1 MNYRQ
6 IEERLGYTFK
16 DKKLLK
22 TALTLASADPDD
34 NNQTME
40 FFGDAIL
47 EFLVSEKIYDEN
59 SSEGKLT
66 EKRKMYVS
74 DEALTPVA
82 EKLGLDKFLIRSPGD
97 TNNIKSVPSSY
108 EAVLAAIYLD
118 GGLSEARS
126 FVMRTMDFNI
136 AVIEKDYKSRL
147 QENYQKITQNTPKY
161 DNENIGTPQSPEF
174 VSRTVIFDKTFE
186 GRGSNRKQAEQLAAK
201 NALDYFSEMFSEKN
215 KRN

>member
-1 MNYRQ
+1 MNYQQ

-16 DKKLLK
+16 DKNFLK
-22 TALTLASADPDD
+22 RALTLASADPDD

-47 EFLVSEKIYDEN
+47 EFLVSEKIFDER

-66 EKRKMYVS
+66 EKRKTYVS

-82 EKLGLDKFLIRSPGD
+82 EKLGLDKYLIRSSGD
-97 TNNIKSVPSSY
+97 TNNLKAVPSSY

-118 GGLSEARS
+118 GGMSEARG
-126 FVMRTMDFNI
+126 FVNRTIDFNI

-147 QENYQKITQNTPKY
+147 QESYQKITQTAPKY
-161 DNENIGTPQSPEF
+161 DNENVGTPQSPEF
-174 VSRTVIFDKTFE
+174 ISRTVIFDKTFE
-186 GRGSNRKQAEQLAAK
+186 GKGNNRKQAEQLAAK
-201 NALDYFSEMFSEKN
+201 NALEYFSDKFSEK
-215 KRN
+215 